1 MNNFMSNLELL
12 MLKNIETLND
22 SMNYISKNLM
32 NEVENSIE
40 NSEIYFDC
48 EWPEFDYGKVVE
60 PGTLITITK
69 DRSFTAAMKNKN
81 SFDKIAVLNF
91 ANAFHPG
98 GGVKRGCTAQE
109 ESLCRISTL
118 YPVISSDELSD
129 FYIYNADNVD
139 DRGTDSLIYSKG
151 VVIFKSD
158 TEEPELLPK
167 EEQMKVDVI
176 TMAAPDLRNMMM
188 TNIEL
193 YSIHFKRAMHML
205 SCAAAEEV
213 DILILGALGC
223 GAFENDSRVVAKAWR
238 DSIKTFPKVFKKI
251 EFAIYG
257 SNVNYWDFVNQ
268 FGGTEVTYED

>member
-1 MNNFMSNLELL
+1 MNSMV
-12 MLKNIETLND
+12 MLKNVETLDD
-22 SMNYISKNLM
+22 SMDYISKNLM
-32 NEVENSIE
+32 NEVEDSIE
-40 NSEIYFDC
+40 NSTIYFDY
-48 EWPEFDYGKVVE
+48 EWPEFDKNATVE
-60 PGTLITITK
+60 PGTLVTITK

-81 SFDKIAVLNF
+81 SFDRIAVLNF
-91 ANAFHPG
+91 ANAFYPG
-98 GGVKRGCTAQE
+98 GGVERGCTAQE

-129 FYIYNADNVD
+129 FYIYNADNDVD

-151 VVIFKSD
+151 IVIFKSD
-158 TEEPELLPK
+158 TDEPELLPK

-176 TMAAPDLRNMMM
+176 TMAAPDLRDTMM

-205 SCAAAEEV
+205 SCAAAEEA

-223 GAFENDSRVVAKAWR
+223 GAFENDPRVVAKAWR
-238 DSIKTFPKVFKKI
+238 DAIKAFPKVFMKI

-257 SNVNYWDFVNQ
+257 SNVNYQSFVTW
-268 FGGTEVTYED
+268 FGGKEVIYEH